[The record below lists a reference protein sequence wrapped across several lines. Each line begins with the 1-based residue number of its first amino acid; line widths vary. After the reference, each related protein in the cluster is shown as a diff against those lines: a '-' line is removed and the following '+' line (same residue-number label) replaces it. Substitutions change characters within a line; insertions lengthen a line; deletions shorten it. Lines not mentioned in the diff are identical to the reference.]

1 MVWGLGIFF
10 SLAVGTGDFFGG
22 YLSRR
27 SQALTVVITFLGIG
41 AIVATALLFVIPSD
55 FIGRDVGYGAL
66 GGLTVGF
73 ALLCLYH
80 GLSVSSAAVVSPV
93 TAVLTA
99 LIPVSWDI
107 ATGAELTALVIA
119 GGAVA
124 LVGLVL
130 TTVSPELMDRVR
142 VGVQWGVAAGM
153 CFGVSLTLIGQTS
166 EASGMW
172 ATVAQRVVAM
182 LLLLVIAV
190 ARSIPLWVGRDQQV
204 KAWIG
209 GTLGGFGV
217 AAFVAGAQRGSLSEI
232 TITSSMFPVVT
243 AVLSARFDHHPMRWW
258 QMIGI
263 GIAVT
268 GVVMIGIG

>member
-27 SQALTVVITFLGIG
+27 SQALTVVITFLAIG
-41 AIVATALLFVIPSD
+41 AIVAVALLFVIPSE
-55 FIGRDVGYGAL
+55 FIGRDAGLGAL

-73 ALLCLYH
+73 ALLCLYQ

-107 ATGAELTALVIA
+107 ATGADLTGLVIA
-119 GGAVA
+119 GGIVA
-124 LVGLVL
+124 LVGLLL

-142 VGVQWGVAAGM
+142 VGVQWGAAAGV

-182 LLLLVIAV
+182 VLLVAIAV
-190 ARSIPLWVGRDQQV
+190 TRSIPLWVQRDQQT

-209 GTLGGFGV
+209 GTLGGLGV
-217 AAFVAGAQRGSLSEI
+217 AAFVAGSQRGSLSEI

-243 AVLSARFDHHPMRWW
+243 AMLSARFDHHPMRWW
-258 QMIGI
+258 QMVGI

-268 GVVMIGIG
+268 GVIMIGVG